1 MNKAALTNISGS
13 LWMWFLFMLPM
24 GSCDKKEVNGTGEKR
39 KMNVLLIVSE
49 DNGPELGCYGN
60 QEVST
65 PNIDQLSAT
74 GVRFNNAFVTYSVC
88 SPSRSTLFTG
98 LYPHQNGQIGLATH
112 HYQMYDSLK
121 TLPHYLHGAGYR
133 AGIIG
138 KRHVNPPGAFQWDY
152 EAIKGSNFE
161 KVQLDK
167 YAENA
172 LDFIQRDSVRP
183 YFLMVNFPDAHFP
196 LQKQVEGL
204 PPDPLNAE
212 DVNGSLPFIGVD
224 SKRLREYTANYYN
237 SMARLDIAV
246 GWLLKKLEDKGLLEN
261 TVIIY
266 MGDHGPQFSRAK
278 CSNYEAG
285 LRVPLIIRHPHRYHH
300 VGVRNE
306 LVSSIDIIPP
316 SWILSA

>member
-121 TLPHYLHGAGYR
+121 TLDR
-133 AGIIG
+133 
-138 KRHVNPPGAFQWDY
+138 K
-152 EAIKGSNFE
+152 
-161 KVQLDK
+161 
-167 YAENA
+167 
-172 LDFIQRDSVRP
+172 SV
-183 YFLMVNFPDAHFP
+183 V
-196 LQKQVEGL
+196 
-204 PPDPLNAE
+204 
-212 DVNGSLPFIGVD
+212 
-224 SKRLREYTANYYN
+224 
-237 SMARLDIAV
+237 
-246 GWLLKKLEDKGLLEN
+246 
-261 TVIIY
+261 
-266 MGDHGPQFSRAK
+266 
-278 CSNYEAG
+278 
-285 LRVPLIIRHPHRYHH
+285 
-300 VGVRNE
+300 
-306 LVSSIDIIPP
+306 
-316 SWILSA
+316 